1 MTTLTHCK
9 GHDILPEQQ
18 SLSPESL
25 ECKWGELAA
34 QKDLQ
39 HKTPTNLVSSTKAAF
54 YAWNLLDTFGLKERY
69 WKHDWT
75 SLPSNLSFN
84 FSQCVCVCVCVSLSF
99 SLHLML
105 PHDISQARKS
115 NERRKLVPPGVVCFN
130 RESYTF
136 NVRIFYLWV
145 ILMHNLVGYHK
156 SRHAG
161 TSPRWMDLYQ

>member
-39 HKTPTNLVSSTKAAF
+39 HKTPTNLVSSTKVPSMF
-54 YAWNLLDTFGLKERY
+54 EISWTHLAWKRDIGSMTELVYLAI
-69 WKHDWT
+69 
-75 SLPSNLSFN
+75 SLSIFLT
-84 FSQCVCVCVCVSLSF
+84 VCVCVCVSISF